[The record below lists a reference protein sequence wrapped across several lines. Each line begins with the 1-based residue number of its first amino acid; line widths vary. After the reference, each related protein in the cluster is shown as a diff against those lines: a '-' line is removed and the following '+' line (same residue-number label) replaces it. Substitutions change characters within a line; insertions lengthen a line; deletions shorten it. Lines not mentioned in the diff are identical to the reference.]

1 MKWQIAE
8 PKCVQR
14 GLPKGMLRNERKERN
29 FEKENKALALL
40 SACDINHLYSIYI
53 FLFKP

>member
-53 FLFKP
+53 LI